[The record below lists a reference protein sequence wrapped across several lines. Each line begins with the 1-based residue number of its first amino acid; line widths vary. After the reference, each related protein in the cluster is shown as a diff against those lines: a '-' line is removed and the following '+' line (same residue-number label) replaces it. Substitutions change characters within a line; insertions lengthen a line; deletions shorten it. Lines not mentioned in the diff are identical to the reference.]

1 MKDLILTMVLL
12 LSDGQLAEQPASI
25 MECQL
30 VTEALAR
37 QELVEIDADDGRR
50 YRVLEA
56 ECRMAADAY
65 HGPCEEDEA

>member
-1 MKDLILTMVLL
+1 MTITLVMILHLMG
-12 LSDGQLAEQPASI
+12 GQLAEQPASV

-37 QELVEIDADDGRR
+37 NELVEIDADDSRR

-56 ECRMAADAY
+56 ECQLSNRYEAA
-65 HGPCEEDEA
+65 CEGEGA